1 MKSENL
7 VLTVVLISFV
17 ALYLYLT
24 NVPSSDLSVVS
35 DYKEELATEAER
47 ESHKADVVKSMEVE
61 TVRASPVTMQVFT
74 SEKVQTI
81 TAGEYEE
88 FCRVVMNEAGGESY
102 SCQVAVAETVINR
115 INSDDYPDTL
125 MEVLNQPYQY
135 SHYEN
140 GDVTDSV
147 REAVAQVLEYQV
159 FNNEMLYFRMNYYH
173 SFAEDYMMIDN
184 MYFSIKKGPS
194 TNQSNMDLNK

>member
-115 INSDDYPDTL
+115 INSDDYRL
-125 MEVLNQPYQY
+125 CN
-135 SHYEN
+135 
-140 GDVTDSV
+140 
-147 REAVAQVLEYQV
+147 
-159 FNNEMLYFRMNYYH
+159 
-173 SFAEDYMMIDN
+173 
-184 MYFSIKKGPS
+184 
-194 TNQSNMDLNK
+194 SNLTH